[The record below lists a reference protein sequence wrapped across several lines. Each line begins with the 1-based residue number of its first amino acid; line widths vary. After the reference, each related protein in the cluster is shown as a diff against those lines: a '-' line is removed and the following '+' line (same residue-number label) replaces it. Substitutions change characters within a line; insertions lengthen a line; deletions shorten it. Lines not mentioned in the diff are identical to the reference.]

1 MTPNFTLTLSV
12 SSSKEYK
19 TIFTAPHRTQKAANE
34 QFERIAGGMENYGQG
49 LYDPHEYG
57 VFLTIKSARTGK
69 VVRRMQIN

>member
-1 MTPNFTLTLSV
+1 MTPNFILKMTV
-12 SSSKEYK
+12 CSSKEYK

-34 QFERIAGGMENYGQG
+34 QFERIASGLENYGQG
-49 LYDPHEYG
+49 LYDPHVYG